1 MRVVLLLGVAGRP
14 SVGFR
19 RFGEVVL
26 AVDFRR
32 GATSSGCGGPGS
44 PDIGSNLSSRS
55 DVCLTRVVPPE
66 QASAFRA
73 SFVEFGAVWIVGGIG
88 ILWALENLPG

>member
-1 MRVVLLLGVAGRP
+1 MLLLGVAARP

-32 GATSSGCGGPGS
+32 GATSSGVAGRVRQTLVR
-44 PDIGSNLSSRS
+44 IFLLVR

>member
-1 MRVVLLLGVAGRP
+1 MRVVLLLGVAARP

-32 GATSSGCGGPGS
+32 GATSSG
-44 PDIGSNLSSRS
+44 
-55 DVCLTRVVPPE
+55 VCLTRVVPPE